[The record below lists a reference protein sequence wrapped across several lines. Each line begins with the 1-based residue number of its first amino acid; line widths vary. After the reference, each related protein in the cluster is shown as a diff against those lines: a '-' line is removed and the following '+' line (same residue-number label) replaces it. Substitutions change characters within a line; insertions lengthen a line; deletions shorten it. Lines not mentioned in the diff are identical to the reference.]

1 MGWVFLVRTL
11 ASFTL
16 EIAGPAFVI
25 YSPFAVADVSIGASF
40 LREHYTEPA
49 DVAASVRAGRV
60 AGCCTG
66 SPGTYNV
73 EILDGAL
80 DHFMLPLCTWW
91 INLALEVRD
100 RTVCVR
106 DLFDLT
112 PWDPA
117 CPTEQSITIADGFY
131 RLAVG
136 TRPTDSGIVGDDQDL
151 VIAFEPVESLPE
163 LTWTGVPFLGNED
176 LSSART

>member
-1 MGWVFLVRTL
+1 MRTL

-16 EIAGPAFVI
+16 DLAGPGFVI
-25 YSPFAVADVSIGASF
+25 YSPFAMADVATGSHF
-40 LREHYTEPA
+40 LRDHYTEPA
-49 DVAASVRAGRV
+49 DVAAYVRAGRV

-73 EILDGAL
+73 EIIDGAL
-80 DHFMLPLCTWW
+80 DHFMAALCPWW
-91 INLALEVRD
+91 ISLSLEVRD

-112 PWDPA
+112 PWDPV
-117 CPTEQSITIADGFY
+117 CPPKQSLSLADGFY

-136 TRPTDSGIVGDDQDL
+136 TRPTESGIVGRDQDL
-151 VIAFEPVESLPE
+151 VIAFERRDALPE
-163 LTWTGVPFLGNED
+163 LNWTGVPFLGKQ
-176 LSSART
+176 A